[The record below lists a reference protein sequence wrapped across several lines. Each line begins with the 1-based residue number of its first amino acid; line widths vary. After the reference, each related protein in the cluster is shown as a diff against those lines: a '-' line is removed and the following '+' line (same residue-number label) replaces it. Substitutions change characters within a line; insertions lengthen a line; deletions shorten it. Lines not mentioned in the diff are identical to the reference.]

1 MGPGSFEKFPYPSS
15 VYSPHGHQMLR
26 TYAIG
31 DIHGCLNKLQYL
43 IKRCQR
49 DAGKRPAKFVFLGD
63 YIDRGPDSRG
73 VIEFLV
79 DLQSQQ
85 PDLTVCLAGNHEELA
100 LAALCAGQHEK
111 WLRNG
116 GNETLRSYGISSL
129 ADFPPHHID
138 WFNTLIDQHDDGRR
152 LFVHAGINPLRP
164 LDQQDD
170 HDLRWMREP
179 FLSDD
184 HDYGR
189 LIVHGH
195 TPLQTDLPDQ
205 RHNRLNLDTGAVYG
219 GPLTAAVFDDRS
231 TTPLRFLQAF

>member
-1 MGPGSFEKFPYPSS
+1 M
-15 VYSPHGHQMLR
+15 VR
-26 TYAIG
+26 TFAIG
-31 DIHGCLNKLQYL
+31 DIHGCLTKLL
-43 IKRCQR
+43 DLVKRCQ
-49 DAGKRPAKFVFLGD
+49 DAGDQPTKFVFLGD

-73 VIEFLV
+73 VVEFLIN
-79 DLQSQQ
+79 LQSQQ
-85 PDLTVCLAGNHEELA
+85 PDLIVCLAGNHEELA
-100 LAALCAGQHEK
+100 LAALYGGQEEH

-116 GNETLRSYGISSL
+116 GDKTLRSYGIGSGTDL
-129 ADFPPHHID
+129 PPDHID
-138 WFNTLIDQHDDGRR
+138 WLNTLVDQHDDGRR

-170 HDLRWMREP
+170 HDLRWIREP

-184 HDYGR
+184 RDYGR

-219 GPLTAAVFDDRS
+219 GPLTAAVFTDKE
-231 TTPLRFLQAF
+231 TARFGSSRPSELQIHIFITG